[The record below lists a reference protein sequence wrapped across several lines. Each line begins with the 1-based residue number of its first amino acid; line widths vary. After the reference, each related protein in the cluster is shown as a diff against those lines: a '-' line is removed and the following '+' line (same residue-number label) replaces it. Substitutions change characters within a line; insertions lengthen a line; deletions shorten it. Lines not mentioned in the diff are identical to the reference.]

1 MLRLLKWLLIALL
14 AALLAAVVG
23 VVWYSRAVQPQLE
36 GELRLAG
43 LPGPVEVRRDAE
55 GVPHIR
61 AQREAEAQYALGFVH
76 AQDRLWQME
85 VNRRV
90 AAGRLAEILGAP
102 ALDADRFLRT
112 LGVRR
117 AAEAQWKN
125 LDAPTRAL
133 YMAYAAGVNAYLAQR
148 SGPLPPEF
156 VLTRAPAPEPWSP
169 VDSLGWMI
177 MMAWDLGG
185 NWGNELMRLRLAQ
198 HGLAQA
204 RIAEVLPPYR
214 DDPAPVVADYSTL
227 YLQLAPQ
234 AAALS
239 LAWNAAPGY
248 VEGTGS
254 NNWVVGGAKS
264 ATGKPLLANDP
275 HLGLSAPALWYFAH
289 LETADGLAVIGATLP
304 GVPGVILGRNRS
316 IAWGFTNTAP
326 DVQDLYIEQLD
337 PNDATRYRTPE
348 GWAAFQVIEERIAVK
363 GAAEVKLKVR
373 VSRHG
378 PIVSDGGHAA
388 ITRAAP
394 KGHAIAFAW
403 TALAPDNLTAAA
415 APRLN
420 RASNWAEFL
429 AALRFFHAPQ
439 QNVVYADVGGNIGFI
454 APARIPVRK
463 PENDLRGLYPA
474 PGWDARYDWAGW
486 IPFDELPRR
495 YNPAEAQVV
504 TANQKIV
511 EPGYPHHL
519 TYEWAVPYR
528 ADRIGALL
536 AAQPRHT
543 LEGFALMQAD
553 TASLALREV
562 LPLLLRAP
570 AAGEAER
577 KAVALLRGWD
587 GAMLAERAEPLIA
600 TAWMREIARGVYA
613 DEFGPALFK
622 AYFDQRH
629 VFLRNVLADANGQGR
644 WCDDV
649 VTPARESCDAVVAA
663 ALTRALNDLAARYG
677 SDPAAWRWG
686 EAHAARST
694 HRPFSRV
701 AQLAKWFDV
710 RVPTPG
716 DTYTVNVGRHTIRD
730 EDEPFVNRHA
740 ASLRALYDLADL
752 ENSRW
757 MHSTGQSGIVFSPWY
772 RSYAERWAAVR
783 YMPMRMDARAE
794 AGTLKLVPR

>member
-133 YMAYAAGVNAYLAQR
+133 YTAYAAGVNAYLAQR
-148 SGPLPPEF
+148 AGPLPPEF
-156 VLTRAPAPEPWSP
+156 LLTRAPAPEPWSP

-227 YLQLAPQ
+227 YRQLAPQ

-239 LAWNAAPGY
+239 LAWNATPGY

-289 LETADGLAVIGATLP
+289 LESADGLAVIGATLP

-348 GWAAFQVIEERIAVK
+348 GWAAFAGDR
-363 GAAEVKLKVR
+363 GAHRGQGRGRGEAEGARLAPR
-373 VSRHG
+373 AHRQRRRPCGDHARGAQGPRHRLRLDRARPG
-378 PIVSDGGHAA
+378 QPHRRG
-388 ITRAAP
+388 RAAP
-394 KGHAIAFAW
+394 EPR
-403 TALAPDNLTAAA
+403 APTGPSSSPRCGSSTRRSRTWSTPTWAATSA
-415 APRLN
+415 SSRR
-420 RASNWAEFL
+420 RASPCASPRTTC
-429 AALRFFHAPQ
+429 AACTR
-439 QNVVYADVGGNIGFI
+439 
-454 APARIPVRK
+454 RR
-463 PENDLRGLYPA
+463 
-474 PGWDARYDWAGW
+474 AG
-486 IPFDELPRR
+486 
-495 YNPAEAQVV
+495 
-504 TANQKIV
+504 T
-511 EPGYPHHL
+511 
-519 TYEWAVPYR
+519 R
-528 ADRIGALL
+528 A
-536 AAQPRHT
+536 T
-543 LEGFALMQAD
+543 
-553 TASLALREV
+553 T
-562 LPLLLRAP
+562 
-570 AAGEAER
+570 
-577 KAVALLRGWD
+577 
-587 GAMLAERAEPLIA
+587 
-600 TAWMREIARGVYA
+600 
-613 DEFGPALFK
+613 GPAGSPSTNCRAATTRPK
-622 AYFDQRH
+622 P
-629 VFLRNVLADANGQGR
+629 R
-644 WCDDV
+644 W
-649 VTPARESCDAVVAA
+649 
-663 ALTRALNDLAARYG
+663 
-677 SDPAAWRWG
+677 
-686 EAHAARST
+686 
-694 HRPFSRV
+694 
-701 AQLAKWFDV
+701 
-710 RVPTPG
+710 
-716 DTYTVNVGRHTIRD
+716 
-730 EDEPFVNRHA
+730 
-740 ASLRALYDLADL
+740 
-752 ENSRW
+752 
-757 MHSTGQSGIVFSPWY
+757 
-772 RSYAERWAAVR
+772 
-783 YMPMRMDARAE
+783 
-794 AGTLKLVPR
+794 